1 MLVFN
6 LNLFSLHLADFL
18 GNLTFAS
25 FHIAISVHDN
35 EILFLTVIFLFFRPR
50 FGFPDIRP
58 IYLRPSTV
66 SDLSLSFIIFFSLVV
81 NVSFYFIERFFFFYI
96 SIPAE
101 EA

>member
-6 LNLFSLHLADFL
+6 LNLFSLHLARFL

-25 FHIAISVHDN
+25 FHTVTSVHDN

-58 IYLRPSTV
+58 IYLRPSNV
-66 SDLSLSFIIFFSLVV
+66 SNLSLSFIIFLSLVV
-81 NVSFYFIERFFFFYI
+81 NAGFYFIKQFFFFCV